1 MARLPLQF
9 KVVAE
14 EDDTPIMLAKQHNVD
29 VGELVDF
36 NQRRWYPELQPSSR
50 LIGGTPVMIPTDSAV
65 PGAKG
70 IAATVSA
77 TNYVHWRVDY
87 ETGDQADLDEA
98 DVRRGFWHHRS
109 ALLPL
114 RSNPF
119 VAVLSEALRVGS
131 DATPRAGRRHP
142 ATATAT
148 SGGAS
153 ASRATRRRP
162 RLPGRRAPSSSTRRW
177 WATSRTGRR
186 RTSTRCGT

>member
-1 MARLPLQF
+1 MIKPDAVAAGNAGNILQHFEDSGLSIVACRRLRLSRSQAEAFYAVHKARPF
-9 KVVAE
+9 F
-14 EDDTPIMLAKQHNVD
+14 
-29 VGELVDF
+29 GELVDF

-109 ALLPL
+109 VLLPL
-114 RSNPF
+114 RFKSF
-119 VAVLSEALRVGS
+119 
-131 DATPRAGRRHP
+131 
-142 ATATAT
+142 
-148 SGGAS
+148 
-153 ASRATRRRP
+153 
-162 RLPGRRAPSSSTRRW
+162 
-177 WATSRTGRR
+177 
-186 RTSTRCGT
+186 RCSLG

>member
-114 RSNPF
+114 DFEPF
-119 VAVLSEALRVGS
+119 
-131 DATPRAGRRHP
+131 
-142 ATATAT
+142 
-148 SGGAS
+148 
-153 ASRATRRRP
+153 
-162 RLPGRRAPSSSTRRW
+162 
-177 WATSRTGRR
+177 
-186 RTSTRCGT
+186 RCSLG